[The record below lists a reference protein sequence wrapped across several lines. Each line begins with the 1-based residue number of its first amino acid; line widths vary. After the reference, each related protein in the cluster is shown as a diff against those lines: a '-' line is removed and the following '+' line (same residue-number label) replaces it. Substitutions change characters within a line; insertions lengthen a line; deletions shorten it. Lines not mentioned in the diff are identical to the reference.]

1 MTGVLFTT
9 LLPQAG
15 DFFHRVRE
23 QKRAITSK
31 SDCNELG
38 QSRVR
43 PLPGHFVCRLRVP
56 AMDSA
61 AIGVNAKTA

>member
-1 MTGVLFTT
+1 
-9 LLPQAG
+9 
-15 DFFHRVRE
+15 
-23 QKRAITSK
+23 
-31 SDCNELG
+31 LG